1 MRCGLP
7 HKMRKLMMKE
17 RLQLTEIPRI
27 RNISKED
34 FIENYVKPQKP
45 VVIEQLIEDWP
56 AYKKWSLDYIDEVAG
71 DRTVPLYDDRPIS
84 SKFKF
89 NEPHL
94 KMKMSEYISLLKSKP
109 TNYRIFLYHLM
120 KEVPAL
126 QKDFKFPDMGL
137 RFLKQLPMLF
147 FGGENSKVFM
157 HYDIDFANILH
168 FHFHGKKQCILYPP
182 SQSKYLYKVPHALI
196 SREDIDFTNP
206 DFEKFPAL
214 KEAEGYVTNLNHGE
228 TLYMPEGY
236 WHQMTYLTPG
246 FSMSLRA
253 TSRNI
258 TNFSKAVY
266 NLAFMRYFDNYM
278 RKIRGQKW
286 IDYKNKQ
293 AIINTHKQN
302 NIKI

>member
-1 MRCGLP
+1 MR
-7 HKMRKLMMKE
+7 E
-17 RLQLTEIPRI
+17 RLQLVEIPRVK
-27 RNISKED
+27 NISKAD
-34 FIENYVKPQKP
+34 FLERYVKPQKP
-45 VVIEQLIEDWP
+45 VVIEHLIEDWP
-56 AYKKWSLDYIDEVAG
+56 AYKKWSLEYIEEVAG
-71 DRTVPLYDDRPIS
+71 EKTVPLYDDRPIS
-84 SKFKF
+84 SEYKF

-94 KMKMSEYISLLKSKP
+94 KMKMSEYIELLKSKP

-168 FHFHGKKQCILYPP
+168 FQFHGKKQCILYPP
-182 SQSKYLYKVPHALI
+182 SQSKFLYKVPHALI
-196 SREDIDFTNP
+196 SREDIDFSNP

-214 KEAEGYVTNLNHGE
+214 KEAEGYVTQLNHGE

-278 RKIRGQKW
+278 RKLRGQKW
-286 IDYKNKQ
+286 IDYKNEQ
-293 AIINTHKQN
+293 AIVNTHKKN
-302 NIKI
+302 NIKT